1 MTMEKC
7 KCGNKLAS
15 IYSRYTGYN
24 PVRIPNAA
32 YCKNCNKFFRINVE
46 ELNFA
51 NRDNGD

>member
-24 PVRIPNAA
+24 PVRIPN
-32 YCKNCNKFFRINVE
+32 
-46 ELNFA
+46 
-51 NRDNGD
+51 DNLTISFPC